1 MGAAPRLRSPDKI
14 PLVGKRRPRK
24 LSESIAGQAARRQ
37 AEFVDLWPET
47 GFDEPPRAGSRP
59 PRQPIRI
66 RITAMQESQGERFQ
80 LNNRALDRDV
90 APRSYTHPTRPTD
103 TSGMLYRSTPA

>member
-1 MGAAPRLRSPDKI
+1 MGAAPRLRSPDKC

-47 GFDEPPRAGSRP
+47 GFDEPPRAGSRQ
-59 PRQPIRI
+59 PRQQIRI
-66 RITAMQESQGERFQ
+66 RKIGRASSRERVVSVRVDPGVSRS
-80 LNNRALDRDV
+80 NKKKNKNRR
-90 APRSYTHPTRPTD
+90 RT
-103 TSGMLYRSTPA
+103 